1 MSTEQSGSELHREY
15 WVVRHGERYD
25 HVHPILF
32 RLLNLAAKWS
42 DSWLTDRGRKHA
54 GALGNEIH
62 QSSAEAPEVIVTSPY
77 LRCVQTAHAIQNA
90 FKRVGITVPLVIEE
104 QIGEFQPIGIG
115 STYMFPEGLPGIP
128 QFEKASQMILRARS
142 AADSIVKRYSRAV
155 VVSHASLV
163 YHMSTHLL
171 AICEPFSVRREFG
184 RSLQVPYLG
193 YMHCRG
199 SGYGRSDNVES
210 TLEIVK
216 STIPKLDTLC
226 RQSSH

>member
-1 MSTEQSGSELHREY
+1 MSPEQSGGATSRREY
-15 WVVRHGERYD
+15 WIVRHGERYD

-42 DSWLTDRGRKHA
+42 DTWLTDRGRKHA
-54 GALGNEIH
+54 GELGQEIL
-62 QSSAEAPEVIVTSPY
+62 QNSSEPPEVIVSSPY
-77 LRCVQTAHAIQNA
+77 LRCVQTAHAIQYA
-90 FKRVGITVPLVIEE
+90 FKCAGITVPLVIEE
-104 QIGEFQPIGIG
+104 QVGEFQPIGIG
-115 STYMFPEGLPGIP
+115 SAYMFPDGLPDIP

-142 AADSIVKRYSRAV
+142 AMDNVVKRYMRAV

-171 AICEPFSVRREFG
+171 SICEPFSVRREFG

-199 SGYGRSDNVES
+199 SGSGDSEHGEPA
-210 TLEIVK
+210 LEIVK
-216 STIPKLDTLC
+216 STIHKLDTLC
-226 RQSSH
+226 R